1 MILIIREQATPKQ
14 IEQMAESYVGLMIK
28 LAVDVEQ
35 EILADG
41 GELHADCEQTLLENG
56 SLQENVWGAD
66 WYPEIRRV
74 GFESLINIRPRQQ
87 NRSMEIK
94 DPALREKIAIIVRNL
109 LELK

>member
-35 EILADG
+35 EILAGG

-74 GFESLINIRPRQQ
+74 EFESLINIRPRQQ

-109 LELK
+109 LKLK

>member
-1 MILIIREQATPKQ
+1 MILIIREQATPEQ

-35 EILADG
+35 EILAGG
-41 GELHADCEQTLLENG
+41 GELHADCEKTLLENG

-66 WYPEIRRV
+66 WYPEIRRI